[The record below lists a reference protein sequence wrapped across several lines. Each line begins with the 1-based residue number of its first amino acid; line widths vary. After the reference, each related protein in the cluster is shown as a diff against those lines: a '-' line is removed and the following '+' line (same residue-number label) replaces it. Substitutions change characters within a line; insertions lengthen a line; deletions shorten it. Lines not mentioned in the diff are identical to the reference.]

1 MRTIHRVWM
10 PLLAGLLGLAMTT
23 NSFHTMGEKEATS
36 VDVCAVGCDY
46 ASIQEAVAAVPPGGV
61 ILVREGTYEE
71 NLVINKS
78 LTIKGVDPELVHLRP
93 KDRAQSA
100 LFFSAPH
107 PEAWLILEN
116 LTLSSAVFGL
126 RASAITAFG
135 GRLVIRNCRL
145 LGDGGTQIGKGSGT
159 GVYAVTNDALIVD
172 SQFLGGA
179 TGLELLGTSWV
190 KARATIRR
198 TQFDDSISKAVHLYY
213 AEATIEESS
222 LSGTALGGAISVGT
236 GSKAT
241 IRDSRIFQAEVG
253 ISVAEAFRSP
263 HRAEALLVRNRIF
276 ANEIGVATLE
286 AARVSLVENL
296 IVENGTG
303 VLLGGA
309 SEATLERNRIK
320 GNKGWGVALRQRPCW
335 ETKRRFTGKVLG
347 RANEIVENGRGDLCP
362 EDYAWPEGFKQP

>member
-1 MRTIHRVWM
+1 M

-61 ILVREGTYEE
+61 ILVRKGTYEE

-145 LGDGGTQIGKGSGT
+145 LGHGGTQIGKGSGT

-179 TGLELLGTSWV
+179 TGLELLGTSWA

-198 TQFDDSISKAVHLYY
+198 TRFDDSISKAVHLYY

-320 GNKGWGVALRQRPCW
+320 GNKGWGGGLEAAAL
-335 ETKRRFTGKVLG
+335 LG
-347 RANEIVENGRGDLCP
+347 DQEALHRKGP
-362 EDYAWPEGFKQP
+362 WQSK